1 MTLLGRNGNLAMLD
15 GAMGTALLARGLP
28 GGALP
33 ERWVVERP
41 WEVARVHAQHAAAG
55 ARVLLTCTFNL
66 ARVGS
71 YELQDSVDEVA
82 RRAAWLARSANPA
95 GMVAGCAGATALA
108 GADGRGAGDGEL
120 RERFERAFRA
130 LAAAGVDLL
139 WTETHLTLR
148 EARAAVWAARR
159 TGRPVVATV
168 FLSPGPGGLFAS
180 DGTPGHEFLEVL
192 WRDGA
197 AAVGVNCVEP
207 DGALAALVA
216 LAAARV
222 PVPLVVKPNAGLPGD
237 PWTPS
242 RFAEGVMRA
251 IRAGASLAGG
261 CCGAG
266 ADHLRAL
273 AAMVPPRSPAG
284 PQALG

>member
-1 MTLLGRNGNLAMLD
+1 MTLLPRAGEFTLLD
-15 GAMGTALLARGLP
+15 GGMGTALIARGLP
-28 GGALP
+28 GGAVP

-55 ARVLLTCTFNL
+55 ARILLTCTFNL
-66 ARVGS
+66 ARVQGA
-71 YELQDSVDEVA
+71 ELQASMEDVA
-82 RRAAWLARSANPA
+82 RRAVWLARSAHSGA
-95 GMVAGCAGATALA
+95 VAGCAGAIALSR
-108 GADGRGAGDGEL
+108 ADGGGASDGEL

-130 LAAAGVDLL
+130 LAGAGADLL

-159 TGRPVVATV
+159 TGRPVVATA
-168 FLSPGPGGLFAS
+168 FLAPGTGGLVAS
-180 DGTPGHEFLEVL
+180 DGTPGHEFLEAI

-216 LAAARV
+216 RAAVRV
-222 PVPLVVKPNAGLPGD
+222 PVPLVVKPNAGLPGA
-237 PWTPS
+237 PWAPS
-242 RFAEGVMRA
+242 RFAEGAMRA

-261 CCGAG
+261 CCGAST
-266 ADHLRAL
+266 DHLRAL
-273 AAMVPPRSPAG
+273 AAMRPPRSTAVA
-284 PQALG
+284 QARG

>member
-1 MTLLGRNGNLAMLD
+1 MTLLPRAGEFALLD
-15 GAMGTALLARGLP
+15 GGMGTALLARGLP
-28 GGALP
+28 GGAVP

-55 ARVLLTCTFNL
+55 ARILLTCTFNL
-66 ARVGS
+66 ARVEAA
-71 YELQDSVDEVA
+71 ELQGSVEEVA
-82 RRAAWLARSANPA
+82 RRAVWLARSACA
-95 GMVAGCAGATALA
+95 GAVAGCAGATALSR
-108 GADGRGAGDGEL
+108 ADGEGASDGEL

-130 LAAAGVDLL
+130 LAGAGADLL

-159 TGRPVVATV
+159 TGRPVVATA
-168 FLSPGPGGLFAS
+168 FLAPGTGGLAAV
-180 DGTPGHEFLEVL
+180 DGTPGHEFLEAL

-216 LAAARV
+216 RAAARV
-222 PVPLVVKPNAGLPGD
+222 PVPLVVKPNAGLPGA
-237 PWTPS
+237 PWAPS
-242 RFAEGVMRA
+242 RFAEGTMRA

-261 CCGAG
+261 CCGTST
-266 ADHLRAL
+266 DHLRAL
-273 AAMVPPRSPAG
+273 AAMAPRRPRAVA
-284 PQALG
+284 QARG

>member
-1 MTLLGRNGNLAMLD
+1 MLPRRTGDCALLD

-41 WEVARVHAQHAAAG
+41 WEVARVHAQHSAG
-55 ARVLLTCTFNL
+55 GAQILLTCTFNL
-66 ARVGS
+66 ARVEAS
-71 YELQDSVDEVA
+71 ALPASVAEVA
-82 RRAAWLARSANPA
+82 RRAVWLARTARPRT
-95 GMVAGCAGATALA
+95 VAGCAGATGLSQAA
-108 GADGRGAGDGEL
+108 GRGASDGEL

-130 LAAAGVDLL
+130 LAAAGADLL

-159 TGRPVVATV
+159 TGRPVVATA
-168 FLSPGPGGLFAS
+168 FLAPGPGGLADI
-180 DGTPGHEFLEVL
+180 DGTPGHEFLEAL

-207 DGALAALVA
+207 DDALAALVA
-216 LAAARV
+216 RAAARV
-222 PVPLVVKPNAGLPGD
+222 PVPLVVKPNAGLRD
-237 PWTPS
+237 APWPPS
-242 RFAEGVMRA
+242 RFAAGVVRA

-261 CCGAG
+261 CCGADT
-266 ADHLRAL
+266 DHLRAL
-273 AAMVPPRSPAG
+273 AAMLPPRCPAV
-284 PQALG
+284 PQARG